1 MIYPKKVQEWILRE
15 RPVNGEFEKN
25 LFADTINTTR
35 KELYPEDF
43 ALEIWLKREGKSASD
58 DIAEY
63 FAFITECYERFRIIG
78 REMGYI
84 NDASTHIS
92 GHDRWATG
100 WAGPGLMP
108 IALYLYYLHSFGV
121 RGKVLECGTFKGG
134 STCCLSWVC
143 DYLGMELIV
152 ADSFAGLPGSEGH
165 YGEGDFT
172 GSLEEVYENVS
183 RHGKVGC
190 VEFVKGLYSE
200 SLKQIK
206 DDLSLIWLDVD
217 LQESVR
223 DALGGVFPKLLPDGV
238 IFSDGLVDVVDYQ
251 GDSIRMT
258 GGEPAGLNRFF
269 TENEIPYKAKP
280 AGPRGLCLIVPDCA
294 EDERI
299 IYQARKHDVLVFN

>member
-1 MIYPKKVQEWILRE
+1 MIYPKKVQEWILGE
-15 RPVNGEFEKN
+15 RPANGEFAKY
-25 LFADTINTTR
+25 LFADTINKTR
-35 KELYPEDF
+35 NELYVEDF
-43 ALEIWLKREGKSASD
+43 TLDIWLKREGKGASD

-63 FAFITECYERFRIIG
+63 FSFITEIYERFKIINRG
-78 REMGYI
+78 LGYI
-84 NDASTHIS
+84 NDASTHTS

-108 IALYLYYLHSFGV
+108 IALYLYYLHSFGI

-143 DYLGMELIV
+143 DTLGMELIV

-165 YGEGDFT
+165 YGEGDFL
-172 GSLEEVYENVS
+172 GSLEEVQENVS
-183 RHGKVGC
+183 RHGKIGC

-200 SLKQIK
+200 SLGQVK

-217 LQESVR
+217 LQQSVL
-223 DALGGVFPKLLPDGV
+223 DALGKVFPRLLPNGV

-269 TENEIPYKAKP
+269 AENKIPYKAKP
-280 AGPRGLCLIVPDCA
+280 GGPRGLCLIVPNCA
-294 EDERI
+294 EDEQI
-299 IYQARKHDVLVFN
+299 IYQARKHDILVFN

>member
-15 RPVNGEFEKN
+15 RPANGEFEKN
-25 LFADTINTTR
+25 LFADTINKTR

-43 ALEIWLKREGKSASD
+43 ALEIWLKREGKNTSD

-63 FAFITECYERFRIIG
+63 FSFITECYERFRIIG

-84 NDASTHIS
+84 NDGSTHIS

-108 IALYLYYLHSFGV
+108 VALYLYYLHSFGV
-121 RGKVLECGTFKGG
+121 RGKVLECGAFKGG

-143 DYLGMELIV
+143 DHLGMELIV

-165 YGEGDFT
+165 YGKGDFM

-200 SLKQIK
+200 SLKHIK
-206 DDLSLIWLDVD
+206 DDLSLVWLDVD

-223 DALGGVFPKLLPDGV
+223 DALGGVFPKLLPEGV

-251 GDSIRMT
+251 GDSIRLT

-280 AGPRGLCLIVPDCA
+280 AGPRGLCLIVPNCT
-294 EDERI
+294 EDEQI